1 MHTLRQALQCARS
14 EGDVLPA
21 HTLLELEQL
30 RQGLLE
36 SEAHYEQ
43 LQAQVDVTLA
53 GMASPSASLGR
64 VEDEEERARKRRELQ
79 GLRAVYEYALG
90 VTARLFAS
98 VSAVLDPHVSVE
110 EQEHVLTA
118 AAAEEAERESAAL
131 SAWSCAIQCE
141 GSERGGDAVGGAG
154 ADAHADADGREGVLD
169 DKINEAC
176 LRYKTGAAPL
186 DAMDD
191 LCGILKESHVS
202 PQLASRTL
210 HTR

>member
-1 MHTLRQALQCARS
+1 
-14 EGDVLPA
+14 VLPA
-21 HTLLELEQL
+21 HMRLELERL
-30 RQGLLE
+30 RQGLQE

-43 LQAQVDVTLA
+43 LQAQMDVTLA
-53 GMASPSASLGR
+53 GMARPSASLGR
-64 VEDEEERARKRRELQ
+64 VEGEAERARKRSELQ

-118 AAAEEAERESAAL
+118 AAVEEAERESAAL
-131 SAWSCAIQCE
+131 SAWSCALQCE
-141 GSERGGDAVGGAG
+141 GSERAGDAVGGAG
-154 ADAHADADGREGVLD
+154 ADAYADAHGRVGAVD
-169 DKINEAC
+169 DKINQAC

-202 PQLASRTL
+202 PHLASLTL